1 MKPFR
6 SLISGILVALLCTL
20 MVFGA
25 LSIALSEGGVSLPA
39 DEPTQVVPEMASPT
53 IPPTAVP
60 NTSAPGTSTVSM
72 IQTLTATPT
81 LRMAT
86 ITPTTSVCPPPP
98 AGWEA
103 YTILPG
109 DTLAD
114 LALTHQ
120 VPTAQIITV
129 NCLLSETLMPGTY
142 IYLPRAIPT
151 ATLAFTVTLTSTRTP
166 IPCGPPSN
174 WVTYIV
180 QPGDTLFKL
189 SLDFGVSVSA
199 LQFANCMGSST
210 LIIAGQHLKVP
221 NVPTRTPTPTATDRP
236 PSRTD
241 TPIPSHTPTLSPTHT
256 PVNTF
261 TPTTVP
267 SDTPTTIPTATA
279 SNTPI
284 PPASPTPQPTISN
297 TPEPTTGS
305 TQSGSNP
312 QP

>member
-39 DEPTQVVPEMASPT
+39 AAPTRSVPEVVSPT
-53 IPPTAVP
+53 LPPTAIQNSP
-60 NTSAPGTSTVSM
+60 APGTNTPSL
-72 IQTLTATPT
+72 IQTLTSTPT
-81 LRMAT
+81 LFIASV
-86 ITPTTSVCPPPP
+86 TPTTSVCPPPP

-109 DTLAD
+109 DTLAG

-210 LIIAGQHLKVP
+210 LIIAGQRLKVP

-236 PSRTD
+236 PSWTD
-241 TPIPSHTPTLSPTHT
+241 TPMPPPTFTA
-256 PVNTF
+256 
-261 TPTTVP
+261 TPTTAV
-267 SDTPTTIPTATA
+267 PTTAVPTTAVPTTAIPTTA
-279 SNTPI
+279 VPTSTPI
-284 PPASPTPQPTISN
+284 PEPSITN
-297 TPEPTTGS
+297 TPEPTIGI
-305 TQSGSNP
+305 TQSGSNLLP
-312 QP
+312 